1 MARTPL
7 TRVMLG
13 RASWTGK
20 TERFSDGWLIRVFNE
35 GRITGSF
42 FPVNF
47 SAKVPKGKNYLLEEV
62 MMELISE
69 PTVNPGGEVILKLT
83 VKQENLLELVGSTAT
98 LFYGIGAGEYS
109 SDLNLTL
116 E

>member
-1 MARTPL
+1 MARASL

-42 FPVNF
+42 FPVNLSF
-47 SAKVPKGKNYLLEEV
+47 KVPKGKDYLLDGV

-83 VKQENLLELVGSTAT
+83 VKQENLLELVGGTAT
-98 LFYGIGAGEYS
+98 LFYGIGVGEHS
-109 SDLNLTL
+109 SDVKLVL